1 MSGADIFWLFIF
13 LAFLQPA
20 LGRGMLEAS
29 RLAVLRRLEQRR
41 GSRVIALVHRQET
54 LRFLGIPVFRFI
66 NLQDAERILQA
77 IRLTDPQV
85 PIDLIVHTPGGL
97 TLAAEQI
104 AFALRRRKAK
114 VTVFIPHYA
123 MSGGTLIALAA
134 HELVMNEDAVLGA
147 VDPQIG
153 QYPADSIL
161 KVAERKSAEEVD
173 DSTLVLADVA
183 RKAIGEMKQRVLEL
197 LSGRLEPDKAEQVA
211 EMLCSGVWTLDY
223 PISVDELREIGLP
236 VSTDVPIEVYQ
247 LMNLYPQQDQVRP
260 SVDYIP
266 IPYFRPES
274 PRPKR

>member
-1 MSGADIFWLFIF
+1 
-13 LAFLQPA
+13 
-20 LGRGMLEAS
+20 MLEAS